1 MRRYR
6 EIHDLTH
13 VTLGMPINMLGKFP
27 SFSADIFSIQ
37 LFSSIGEVTVKW
49 FEGIQYGLPMCV
61 LGAFFGP
68 LRLGP
73 RHTAKYLSLTLPWVV
88 RSARQSRLFINVHFE
103 KYWHK
108 PLSEFRRDLN
118 LLESPPRL

>member
-13 VTLGMPINMLGKFP
+13 VTLGMPINMLGR
-27 SFSADIFSIQ
+27 
-37 LFSSIGEVTVKW
+37 LFLSNLVYYISNQCLGEVTVKW

-73 RHTAKYLSLTLPWVV
+73 KHTAKYLHLTLPWIV
-88 RSARQSRLFINVHFE
+88 RTARQSRLLMNVYFE
-103 KYWHK
+103 KHWHK
-108 PLSEFRRDLN
+108 SLTEFRRELN
-118 LLESPPRL
+118 ILEPPPKI

>member
-13 VTLGMPINMLGKFP
+13 VTLGMPINMLGRISIYLFKFIV
-27 SFSADIFSIQ
+27 FEINF
-37 LFSSIGEVTVKW
+37 LGEVTVKW

-73 RHTAKYLSLTLPWVV
+73 KHTAKYLNLTLPWIV
-88 RSARQSRLFINVHFE
+88 RTARQSRLLMNVYFE
-103 KYWHK
+103 KHWHK
-108 PLSEFRRDLN
+108 SMTEFRRELN
-118 LLESPPRL
+118 ILEPPPKV

>member
-13 VTLGMPINMLGKFP
+13 LTLGMPINML
-27 SFSADIFSIQ
+27 
-37 LFSSIGEVTVKW
+37 GEVTVKW

-73 RHTAKYLSLTLPWVV
+73 KHTAKYLYLTLPWVV
-88 RSARQSRLFINVHFE
+88 RTARQSRLLMNVYFE
-103 KYWHK
+103 KHWHK
-108 PLSEFRRDLN
+108 PLTEFRRELN
-118 LLESPPRL
+118 ILEPPPKI